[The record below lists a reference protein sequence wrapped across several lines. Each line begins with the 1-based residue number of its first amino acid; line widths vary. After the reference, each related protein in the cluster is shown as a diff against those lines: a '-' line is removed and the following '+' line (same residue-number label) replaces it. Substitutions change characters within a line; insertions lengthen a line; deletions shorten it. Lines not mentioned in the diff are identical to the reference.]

1 MENGWEGGQYF
12 NHAFPSH
19 QQPFHPGLHD
29 RHREPLHPSCPIN
42 RDWVR
47 KKIAVTPNPYLKVT
61 PNPYPPQPIG
71 VRKALDL
78 FSGTGSV
85 SNRLRQLGYEVV
97 SVDINPRCKPSI
109 LTDILKWKFQNQFPP
124 GYFEVVVASPP
135 CEEYSQAKTT
145 KPRQF
150 FHADQCVQKTLQI
163 VRYFQPRVWWLE
175 NPRFGHLRNRPFMH
189 GVPYCDVDYCQFSD
203 WGYKKPTRIWG
214 KSENS
219 KLPPRLC
226 DPNVC
231 PNCVN
236 NSEGRK
242 VHKEPL
248 GGIHMRMS
256 PEQKGRLPLRLV
268 DYLLQQGE
276 FGPEKNVP
284 LTPGVVSGGGGGGLK
299 PNGGPGIDRGPET
312 TGDLG
317 IDCPGIIR
325 VKPCWLRDQNY
336 HRVGS
341 INYRGG
347 ELQLVML
354 ISALLPGGGEQK

>member
-231 PNCVN
+231 PNCVT

-276 FGPEKNVP
+276 FGPEKM
-284 LTPGVVSGGGGGGLK
+284 S
-299 PNGGPGIDRGPET
+299 
-312 TGDLG
+312 
-317 IDCPGIIR
+317 
-325 VKPCWLRDQNY
+325 
-336 HRVGS
+336 H
-341 INYRGG
+341 
-347 ELQLVML
+347 
-354 ISALLPGGGEQK
+354 